1 MRSGRGRSRW
11 LGSSPLTRGKLEL
24 DAHARRIP
32 RLIPAHAG
40 KTQTPQTINCGGTAH
55 PRSRGENAYQFPS
68 RLIWSGSSPLTRGK
82 LDRPESPAPGP
93 RLIPAHAGKTSAP
106 VPLVPVLQAH
116 PRSRGENSP
125 VSSSIGSVAGSS
137 PLTRGKLDPPPLQ
150 PSEERLIPAHAGKTR
165 STAVHPIGRRAHPRS
180 RGENG
185 FARLTA
191 VGLSGSSPLTRGK
204 RVHRREGRR
213 TRRLIPAHAGK
224 TAAAS
229 SDDSPIEAHPRS
241 RGENRE
247 LKQDDTGACGSS
259 PLTRGKLAGA
269 TVSAPIPR
277 LIPAHAGKTSRG
289 HERLP
294 S

>member
-1 MRSGRGRSRW
+1 MTDPSRQ
-11 LGSSPLTRGKLEL
+11 LQDPGSSPLTRGKLAGQLLNRE
-24 DAHARRIP
+24 RR
-32 RLIPAHAG
+32 
-40 KTQTPQTINCGGTAH
+40 
-55 PRSRGENAYQFPS
+55 
-68 RLIWSGSSPLTRGK
+68 
-82 LDRPESPAPGP
+82 
-93 RLIPAHAGKTSAP
+93 RLIPAHAGKTSI
-106 VPLVPVLQAH
+106 LYH
-116 PRSRGENSP
+116 RSAR
-125 VSSSIGSVAGSS
+125 A
-137 PLTRGKLDPPPLQ
+137 
-150 PSEERLIPAHAGKTR
+150 
-165 STAVHPIGRRAHPRS
+165 RAHPRS

-277 LIPAHAGKTSRG
+277 LIPAHAGKTLLNRGTSSSDTAHPRSRG
-289 HERLP
+289 EN
-294 S
+294 